1 MNNIPPLDNVD
12 ELQQLIKLQ
21 HPQWDNIL
29 IFTLPFKNYFKNKQ
43 TKTSLLLVAETNFW
57 QRKVFGE
64 GIRTT
69 RNKANIARKTKI
81 NAGSA

>member
-21 HPQWDNIL
+21 HPQRANIL
-29 IFTLPFKNYFKNKQ
+29 IFTLSCKKSFKNKQ
-43 TKTSLLLVAETNFW
+43 TKTSLLLVAETNFP

-69 RNKANIARKTKI
+69 RNKVNIVRKTKI
-81 NAGSA
+81 NAGRA

>member
-1 MNNIPPLDNVD
+1 MNNISPLDSVD

-21 HPQWDNIL
+21 HPQRANRQ
-29 IFTLPFKNYFKNKQ
+29 IFTLPFKNSFKNKQ
-43 TKTSLLLVAETNFW
+43 QTLLLLVAETNFP

>member
-1 MNNIPPLDNVD
+1 MNNISPLDSVD

-21 HPQWDNIL
+21 HPQRANGL
-29 IFTLPFKNYFKNKQ
+29 IFTLPFKNSFKNKQ
-43 TKTSLLLVAETNFW
+43 QTLLLLVAETNFP